1 MIHNLRKGNR
11 YCSRK
16 CSCSCRAHVP
26 SPHIDKKEMPKLPGL
41 RKGWKL
47 HLHKIILMH
56 LISRLT
62 TLLALNSNKH
72 AYCTV
77 RAVHVLCIRMICKYM
92 RVFLRVF
99 ASFCCH
105 SARGCRSWR
114 RFRRAWLVS
123 FLIPHAS
130 AYLEVFGGISRSD
143 SFMSSQNLFT

>member
-1 MIHNLRKGNR
+1 MFHNLRKGNR

-16 CSCSCRAHVP
+16 CSCSCRARVP

-41 RKGWKL
+41 RKGWKF

-77 RAVHVLCIRMICKYM
+77 RAVHVLCIRMICKYARILTCFCIFLLPQCPWLSVLAKVSKGM
-92 RVFLRVF
+92 TSEFPNPPRVR
-99 ASFCCH
+99 
-105 SARGCRSWR
+105 
-114 RFRRAWLVS
+114 
-123 FLIPHAS
+123 IP
-130 AYLEVFGGISRSD
+130 
-143 SFMSSQNLFT
+143 